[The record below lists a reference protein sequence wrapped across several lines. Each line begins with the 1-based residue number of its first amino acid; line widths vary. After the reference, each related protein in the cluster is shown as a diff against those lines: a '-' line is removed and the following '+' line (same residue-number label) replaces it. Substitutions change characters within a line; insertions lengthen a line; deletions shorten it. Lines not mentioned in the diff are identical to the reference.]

1 MSDRDPFI
9 LKLETFAILD
19 EGDRDLLRDRCRR
32 VVSLRAKEEI
42 VQEGTDPQVVHLVLS
57 GYACRYK
64 ILADGSRQIVGFLL
78 PGDFCDLHVFILDEL
93 DHNIATLTDCRLAVL
108 SRDDITAL
116 CGRPLVA
123 RALWWSTLVDQA
135 ILREWLLNIGRRSAD
150 ERVAHLLCEL
160 LERLRNVG
168 LVSTDNTFTLPVTQ
182 GELADT
188 LGLTV
193 VHVNRMI
200 RNLRDMS
207 LIAISGRQISV
218 RDVDG
223 LKRFC
228 GFRAN
233 YLHMDGARS
242 GRDDLLAESEAFA
255 MRVD

>member
-1 MSDRDPFI
+1 MSDRDPFL
-9 LKLETFAILD
+9 LKLETFAALD
-19 EGDRDLLRDRCRR
+19 EEDRDLLRDRCRR
-32 VVSLRAKEEI
+32 VLSLKAKEEI
-42 VQEGTDPQVVHLVLS
+42 VQEGADPQVVHLVLS
-57 GYACRYK
+57 GFACRYK
-64 ILADGSRQIVGFLL
+64 ILADGSRQIVAFLL

-93 DHNIATLTDCRLAVL
+93 DHNIATLTDCRLALL
-108 SRDDITAL
+108 SRADIAAL
-116 CGRPLVA
+116 CSRPRVA

-135 ILREWLLNIGRRSAD
+135 ILREWLLNIGRRSAE

-168 LVSTDNTFTLPVTQ
+168 LVSADNSFTLPITQ

-200 RNLRDMS
+200 RNLRDMN
-207 LIAISGRQISV
+207 LIAVSGRQIMM
-218 RDVDG
+218 RDVEG

-233 YLHMDGARS
+233 YLHLERDRS
-242 GRDDLLAESEAFA
+242 
-255 MRVD
+255 RVDDELAVNEAYAMQVD